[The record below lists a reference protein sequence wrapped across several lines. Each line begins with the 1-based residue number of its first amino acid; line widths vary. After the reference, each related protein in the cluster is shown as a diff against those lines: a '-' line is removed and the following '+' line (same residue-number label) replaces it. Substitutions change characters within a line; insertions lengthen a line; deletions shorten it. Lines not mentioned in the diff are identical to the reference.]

1 MQGDELRIRCHNFL
15 AHKLLPVGA
24 SSAGAGSPSVNGP
37 WPARGNIIAI
47 DPATDEVYFFF
58 LCRSTNLVLLD

>member
-37 WPARGNIIAI
+37 WTARGNIIAI
-47 DPATDEVYFFF
+47 DSATDEVQF
-58 LCRSTNLVLLD
+58 LYVSCFTN